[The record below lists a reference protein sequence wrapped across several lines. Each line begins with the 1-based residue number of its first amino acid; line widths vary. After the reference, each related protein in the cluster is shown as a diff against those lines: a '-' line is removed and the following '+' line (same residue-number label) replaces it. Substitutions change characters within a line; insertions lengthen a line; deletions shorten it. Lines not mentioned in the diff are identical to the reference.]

1 MSYNEIIRAW
11 KDEDFRGELTE
22 EQQSQLPENPAGV
35 IDLSVE
41 DMEHVAGGGLVT
53 WSAFENPL
61 GQCKS
66 RTD

>member
-11 KDEDFRGELTE
+11 KDEAFRSQL
-22 EQQSQLPENPAGV
+22 QQSQLPENPAGV